1 MWEKIIFA
9 MWIAETLIDQLIV
22 WLIDWCSANQ
32 AENDKDRDSALLEL
46 AENLSEEDKEFIRRM
61 DRKRKKGGKDKEE
74 EEEIDE
80 MEKGAMDRIY
90 AENDRLVLR
99 NVSRHKITIVAV
111 IWDFQNVQK
120 LQINIEFCPIFK
132 FMNSLGSVTFCLL
145 HLRPN
150 LMNLTRVSKMVG
162 SNWKCI
168 QYFEI

>member
-99 NVSRHKITIVAV
+99 KKS
-111 IWDFQNVQK
+111 
-120 LQINIEFCPIFK
+120 P
-132 FMNSLGSVTFCLL
+132 
-145 HLRPN
+145 
-150 LMNLTRVSKMVG
+150 
-162 SNWKCI
+162 
-168 QYFEI
+168 